1 MNFLFT
7 FKSLSYLF
15 FALVEVLI
23 IFVVKLPPTNPQKE
37 NALKLK

>member
-1 MNFLFT
+1 MNFLFAC
-7 FKSLSYLF
+7 KSLSYLF

-23 IFVVKLPPTNPQKE
+23 IFVVKHTPTNPQKE